1 MFSESRREAKK
12 LRGWFLPFLFIFL
25 VMGYLSYSVSYP
37 LIKPLAWAVLLS
49 FIVHPFYC
57 WLRKKIT
64 FKKSPSISAGIATG
78 VIALVIVLPAVFGG
92 YVAARE
98 GIRLYDNIAPV
109 ISKMDK
115 AGELDLSKLLP
126 DIMAEWVNPV
136 IQRYPGVRSLL
147 EQGGKWIAT
156 TAVDT
161 SKDVVGSTF
170 TIAYYLVIIVI
181 VCFFFIRDG
190 HIIVDYLKDIMPLPT
205 EERKAFFDRAQQ
217 ILQAVVYGLIV
228 TAVVQGILG
237 GIGWW
242 YTGLPSPI
250 FFTVLM
256 MFFSMIPFVGTT
268 VIWVPGAI
276 YLFYTG
282 DTTNGIILFVWGMV
296 VVGMVDN
303 FVRPLF
309 ISGGGKAHLLVVFI
323 GVIGGLAVWGFMGL
337 FMGPLVLSLF
347 IFLLDSYRRMWTS
360 YVNPALRPP
369 CRPDDPIE
377 K

>member
-1 MFSESRREAKK
+1 MFSKSRRESTK

-25 VMGYLSYSVSYP
+25 LMGYLAYSVSYP
-37 LIKPLAWAVLLS
+37 LIKPLAWAILLS
-49 FIVHPFYC
+49 FIVNPFYC
-57 WLRKKIT
+57 WLRKKIS
-64 FKKSPSISAGIATG
+64 FRKSPSISAGITTG
-78 VIALVIVLPAVFGG
+78 VIALLIVLPTVFAG

-115 AGELDLSKLLP
+115 SGELDLSKLMP
-126 DIMAEWVNPV
+126 DVVAEWLNPV

-147 EQGGKWIAT
+147 EQGGNWIAT
-156 TAVDT
+156 TAVET
-161 SKDVVGSTF
+161 SKDVVGSTL
-170 TIAYYLVIIVI
+170 TIAYYLAIIVI

-190 HIIVDYLKDIMPLPT
+190 HVIVDYLKDIMPLPSGER
-205 EERKAFFDRAQQ
+205 EEFFSRARQ

-228 TAVVQGILG
+228 TAFFQGILG

-256 MFFSMIPFVGTT
+256 MFFSMIPFVGTA

-276 YLFYTG
+276 YLLYTG
-282 DTTNGIILFVWGMV
+282 DTTKGIILLVWGAV
-296 VVGMVDN
+296 IVGMVDN

-309 ISGGGKAHLLVVFI
+309 ISGGGKTHLLVVFI

-347 IFLLDSYRRMWTS
+347 IFLLDSYRRMWTA
-360 YVNPALRPP
+360 YINPALRPR
-369 CRPDDPIE
+369 CRPGESPE
-377 K
+377 E